1 MDTSRYVIRSM
12 TLDDIQRLTEIRPGF
27 ISHTY
32 LDVER
37 SGEGYLVGWRLV
49 EKKLDQPF
57 VKGNAYDFTLDER
70 RSIQERMLQQD
81 SLEEVVEDQQTG
93 RIVGVLDVAVENWRW
108 VAWIWNLM
116 LDEDVRGQGLGR
128 ALVERSIV
136 WTKRRKL
143 RAVMLETQTNNVP
156 ACKFY
161 ARVGFQLVGI
171 NETFYT
177 NHDYQRREIALF
189 WSYSLR

>member
-1 MDTSRYVIRSM
+1 MDTSRFLIRPM
-12 TLDDIQRLTEIRPGF
+12 RLEDIPRLTEIRPSF

-37 SGEGYLVGWRLV
+37 SGAGFLINWRLI
-49 EKKLDQPF
+49 EKPLDEPF
-57 VKGNAYDFTLDER
+57 VKGTAYDFTLDER
-70 RSIQERMLQQD
+70 KSIQARLLQRD
-81 SLEEVVEDQQTG
+81 ALEEIVEDRQTG
-93 RIVGVLDVAVENWRW
+93 RIVGILDMAVEDWRS

-128 ALVERSIV
+128 ELVAHSIV

-143 RAVMLETQTNNVP
+143 RAIMLETQTNNVP

-161 ARVGFQLVGI
+161 TKVGFQLTGI

-177 NHDYQRREIALF
+177 NKDHQRREIALF
-189 WSYSLR
+189 WSYLLN